1 MDFRLSVEEEKLRQ
15 SVEAFVREELI
26 PLEPEFETTPDIFEG
41 SRWKSRA
48 KLSRDPEIKR
58 YVAIMEDLEKKAE
71 ARGLWYLDVSKEYG
85 GLGVSNVAMIAVTE
99 ELEKTSVPFELG
111 NHVSNIL
118 YNCKGEQIDKF
129 LWPCIRG
136 EKTSAF
142 GLSEP
147 ASGADPSMLQTT
159 ATPDGD
165 FFVINGTK
173 MFPTF
178 ADVAD
183 FVQLFARLPGT
194 KGREGV
200 TCFLIDTGTP
210 GYRVAR
216 SIATIAGTEPCE
228 LVFEDCR
235 VHKSQVLGEVGN
247 GWALNQAWLGARRFQ
262 VGICSHG
269 MSQRVLR
276 AVASLVRDDDPST
289 RAPALARGSR
299 SGLRPTGALES
310 ATGLPVELHKEAGKY
325 VERIGHFLGELEA
338 LRTLTYF
345 GAWKADQKMDVRTE
359 AANVKLFGTELVH
372 KVIDF
377 ALEAAGPSALRKQN
391 IIARAFR
398 HARSQRIVEGPSEI
412 QRHIIQ
418 RALFRE
424 GVAMLELQ

>member
-1 MDFRLSVEEEKLRQ
+1 MDFRLSSTEEGLRKKVEE
-15 SVEAFVREELI
+15 FVRDELI
-26 PLEPEFETTPDIFEG
+26 PLEPEFLHAPDIFEG

-48 KLSRDPEIKR
+48 KLSRDPEIRR
-58 YVAIMEDLEKKAE
+58 YIEIMEGLEKKAE
-71 ARGLWYLDVSKEYG
+71 AAGLWYLDVPQEYG
-85 GLGVSNVAMIAVTE
+85 GLDVSNVAMIAVTE
-99 ELEKTSVPFELG
+99 ELEKTSIPFELG

-118 YNCKGEQIDKF
+118 YSCRSEQIDRF
-129 LWPCIRG
+129 LLPCIRG

-165 FFVINGTK
+165 DFIINGTK

-228 LVFEDCR
+228 LIFEDCR
-235 VHKSQVLGEVGN
+235 VPKTQVLGDVGN
-247 GWALNQAWLGARRFQ
+247 GWELNQAWLGARRFQ
-262 VGICSHG
+262 VGIRSHG

-276 AVASLVRDDDPST
+276 HVAESLRHDSQET
-289 RAPALARGSR
+289 ERF
-299 SGLRPTGALES
+299 
-310 ATGLPVELHKEAGKY
+310 AGTL
-325 VERIGHFLGELEA
+325 GHFLAELAA
-338 LRTLTYF
+338 LRTLTYY
-345 GAWKADQKMDVRTE
+345 GAWKADQKMDVRSE
-359 AANVKLFGTELVH
+359 AANVKLFGTELIH
-372 KVIDF
+372 KIIDF
-377 ALEAAGPSALRKQN
+377 ALEVAGPAALRKEHGV
-391 IIARAFR
+391 ARAFR
-398 HARSQRIVEGPSEI
+398 HARSRRIVEGPSEI

-424 GVAMLELQ
+424 GVELLELL

>member
-1 MDFRLSVEEEKLRQ
+1 MDFCLSSTEESLRKK
-15 SVEAFVREELI
+15 VEAFVRDQLL
-26 PLEPEFETTPDIFEG
+26 PLEPDFLHAPDIFEG

-48 KLSRDPEIKR
+48 KLSRDPEIRR
-58 YVAIMEDLEKKAE
+58 YIESMESLEKKAE
-71 ARGLWYLDVSKEYG
+71 AAGLWYLDVPQEYG
-85 GLGVSNVAMIAVTE
+85 GLEASNVAMIAVTE

-118 YNCKGEQIDKF
+118 YGCRGEQIERF
-129 LWPCIRG
+129 LLPCIRG

-165 FFVINGTK
+165 DFIINGTK
-173 MFPTF
+173 IFPTF

-200 TCFLIDTGTP
+200 TCFLIDRGTP
-210 GYRVAR
+210 GYRVTR

-228 LVFEDCR
+228 LIFEDCR
-235 VHKSQVLGEVGN
+235 VPKTQVLGEVGN
-247 GWALNQAWLGARRFQ
+247 GWQLNQAWLGARRFQ
-262 VGICSHG
+262 VGMRSHG
-269 MSQRVLR
+269 MAQRVLR
-276 AVASLVRDDDPST
+276 YVAEHL
-289 RAPALARGSR
+289 RGDSQ
-299 SGLRPTGALES
+299 ES
-310 ATGLPVELHKEAGKY
+310 EKFAGML
-325 VERIGHFLGELEA
+325 GHFLGELAA
-338 LRTLTYF
+338 LRTLTYY
-345 GAWKADQKMDVRTE
+345 GAWKADQKMDVRSE
-359 AANVKLFGTELVH
+359 AANVKLFGTELLH

-377 ALEAAGPSALRKQN
+377 AIEVAGPAVFRKEHAV
-391 IIARAFR
+391 ARAFR
-398 HARSQRIVEGPSEI
+398 HARSRRIVEGPSEI

-424 GVAMLELQ
+424 GIESLELA

>member
-1 MDFRLSVEEEKLRQ
+1 MEFRLSSDEENLRRVVEE
-15 SVEAFVREELI
+15 FVRDNLI
-26 PLEPEFETTPDIFEG
+26 PLEPEFVHAPDIFEG
-41 SRWKSRA
+41 SRWKSRV
-48 KLSRDPEIKR
+48 KSSQDPEIQR
-58 YVAIMEDLEKKAE
+58 YLGMMNELEKKAE
-71 ARGLWYLDVSKEYG
+71 AKGLWYLDVPKEYG
-85 GLGVSNVAMIAVTE
+85 GAQVSNVAMIAVTE
-99 ELEKTSVPFELG
+99 ELEKSSIPFEFG

-118 YNCKGEQIDKF
+118 YNCKDDQIDKY

-147 ASGADPSMLQTT
+147 ASGADPSMMQTT
-159 ATPDGD
+159 AMPDGD
-165 FFVINGTK
+165 YFTINGTK

-200 TCFLIDTGTP
+200 TCFLVDTGTP

-262 VGICSHG
+262 VGIRAHG
-269 MSQRVLR
+269 KSLRVLR
-276 AVASLVRDDDPST
+276 VVRELLRHDP
-289 RAPALARGSR
+289 
-299 SGLRPTGALES
+299 
-310 ATGLPVELHKEAGKY
+310 KEAEKFAG
-325 VERIGHFLGELEA
+325 EIGHFLGELEA
-338 LRTLTYF
+338 LRTLTYL
-345 GAWKADQKMDVRTE
+345 GAWMADEEMDVRAE
-359 AANVKLFGTELVH
+359 AANVKLMATELLH
-372 KVIDF
+372 QVIDF
-377 ALEAAGPSALRKQN
+377 ALEVAGPSGLRKN
-391 IIARAFR
+391 HVLARAFR
-398 HARSQRIVEGPSEI
+398 HARATRIVEGPSEI

-418 RALFRE
+418 RGLFRD
-424 GVAMLELQ
+424 GAGALDLP

>member
-1 MDFRLSVEEEKLRQ
+1 MDFRLSSTEESLRQKVEE
-15 SVEAFVREELI
+15 FVRRDLI
-26 PLEPEFETTPDIFEG
+26 PLEPEFARAPDIFEG

-48 KLSRDPEIKR
+48 KLSSDPEIRR
-58 YVAIMEDLEKKAE
+58 YIGIMEGLEKKAE
-71 ARGLWYLDVSKEYG
+71 EAGLWYLDVPKEYA
-85 GLGVSNVAMIAVTE
+85 GLQVSNVAMIAVTE
-99 ELEKTSVPFELG
+99 ELEKTSIPFEFG

-118 YNCKGEQIDKF
+118 YNCRGEQIDRF
-129 LWPCIRG
+129 LLPCIRG

-159 ATPDGD
+159 AVPDGD
-165 FFVINGTK
+165 DFIINGTK

-228 LVFEDCR
+228 LIFEDCR
-235 VHKSQVLGEVGN
+235 VPKTQVLGEVGN
-247 GWALNQAWLGARRFQ
+247 GWELNQAWLGARRFQ
-262 VGICSHG
+262 VGIRSHG
-269 MSQRVLR
+269 MSQRVLEH
-276 AVASLVRDDDPST
+276 VAELLRHDANEAERFVGT
-289 RAPALARGSR
+289 LGYFLA
-299 SGLRPTGALES
+299 
-310 ATGLPVELHKEAGKY
+310 ELA
-325 VERIGHFLGELEA
+325 A
-338 LRTLTYF
+338 LRTLTYY
-345 GAWKADQKMDVRTE
+345 GAWKADQKMDVRSE

-372 KVIDF
+372 KIIDF
-377 ALEAAGPSALRKQN
+377 ALEVAGPSVLRKEHAV
-391 IIARAFR
+391 ARAFR
-398 HARSQRIVEGPSEI
+398 HARSRRIVEGPSEI

-424 GVAMLELQ
+424 GADSLELT

>member
-1 MDFRLSVEEEKLRQ
+1 MDFRLSSVEESLRKK
-15 SVEAFVREELI
+15 VEEFAREELI
-26 PLEPEFETTPDIFEG
+26 PREPEFAQAPDIFEG

-48 KLSRDPEIKR
+48 KLSRDPEIHR
-58 YVAIMEDLEKKAE
+58 YIEIMDGLEKKAE
-71 ARGLWYLDVSKEYG
+71 AAGLWYLDVPQEYG
-85 GLGVSNVAMIAVTE
+85 GLDVSNVAMIAVTE
-99 ELEKTSVPFELG
+99 ELEKTSIPFELG

-118 YNCKGEQIDKF
+118 YSCRGEQIERF
-129 LWPCIRG
+129 LLPCIRG

-159 ATPDGD
+159 AAPDGD
-165 FFVINGTK
+165 DFIINGTK

-235 VHKSQVLGEVGN
+235 VPKTQVLGEVGN
-247 GWALNQAWLGARRFQ
+247 GWELNQAWLGARRFQ
-262 VGICSHG
+262 VGIRSHG
-269 MSQRVLR
+269 MAQRVLR
-276 AVASLVRDDDPST
+276 YVAEL
-289 RAPALARGSR
+289 
-299 SGLRPTGALES
+299 LRHDS
-310 ATGLPVELHKEAGKY
+310 KEAEKFVGPLGY
-325 VERIGHFLGELEA
+325 FLAELAA
-338 LRTLTYF
+338 LRTLTYY
-345 GAWKADQKMDVRTE
+345 GAWKADQKMDVRSE

-372 KVIDF
+372 KIIDF
-377 ALEAAGPSALRKQN
+377 ALEVAGPSVLRKEHAV
-391 IIARAFR
+391 ARAFR
-398 HARSQRIVEGPSEI
+398 HARSRRIVEGPSEI

-424 GVAMLELQ
+424 GAELLELV

>member
-1 MDFRLSVEEEKLRQ
+1 VDFRLSSEEESLRKTI
-15 SVEAFVREELI
+15 EGFVREHLI
-26 PLEPEFETTPDIFEG
+26 PLEAEFENAPDIFEG

-48 KLSRDPEIKR
+48 KLSRDPEIVR
-58 YVAIMEDLEKKAE
+58 YVGIMEELENKAE
-71 ARGLWYLDVSKEYG
+71 AQGLWCLDVPREYG
-85 GLGVSNVAMIAVTE
+85 GLQVSNVAMLAATE
-99 ELEKTSVPFELG
+99 ELEKSSIPFEFG

-118 YNCKGEQIDKF
+118 YNCKGDQIDRF

-142 GLSEP
+142 GLTEP

-159 ATPDGD
+159 AMPDGD
-165 FFVINGTK
+165 DFIINGSK

-210 GYRVAR
+210 GYRVTR
-216 SIATIAGTEPCE
+216 SIETLAGTEPCE
-228 LVFEDCR
+228 LLFEDCR
-235 VHKSQVLGEVGN
+235 VSKTQVLGEIGK

-262 VGICSHG
+262 VGIRAHG

-276 AVASLVRDDDPST
+276 VVAELLGQDS
-289 RAPALARGSR
+289 
-299 SGLRPTGALES
+299 
-310 ATGLPVELHKEAGKY
+310 VEAAKF
-325 VERIGHFLGELEA
+325 VERIGYFSGELEA
-338 LRTLTYF
+338 LRTLTYL
-345 GAWKADQKMDVRTE
+345 GAWKADQKMDVRSE
-359 AANVKLFGTELVH
+359 AANVKLFATELLH
-372 KVIDF
+372 KIVDF
-377 ALEAAGPSALRKQN
+377 ALDVAGPAMLRKN
-391 IIARAFR
+391 HVLARAFR
-398 HARSQRIVEGPSEI
+398 HARARRIVEGPSEI

-424 GVAMLELQ
+424 GAALLELQ

>member
-1 MDFRLSVEEEKLRQ
+1 MDFRLSPEEETLRKI
-15 SVEAFVREELI
+15 VEDFVRDRLI
-26 PLEPEFETTPDIFEG
+26 PLEEQFKDAPDIFEG

-48 KLSRDPEIKR
+48 RSSRDPVIMRFIE
-58 YVAIMEDLEKKAE
+58 IMEDLEKQAE
-71 ARGLWYLDVSKEYG
+71 AQGLWHLDVPKEYG
-85 GLGVSNVAMIAVTE
+85 GMQVSNVAMLAITE
-99 ELEKTSVPFELG
+99 ELEKSAIPFEFG

-142 GLSEP
+142 GLTEP

-159 ATPDGD
+159 AVPDGD
-165 FFVINGTK
+165 QFIINGTK

-183 FVQLFARLPGT
+183 FVQLFARLPNT

-210 GYRVAR
+210 GYRVTR
-216 SIATIAGTEPCE
+216 SIETIAGSEPCE

-235 VHKSQVLGEVGN
+235 VPRSQVLGEVGN

-262 VGICSHG
+262 VGIRAHG
-269 MSQRVLR
+269 MAQRVLR
-276 AVASLVRDDDPST
+276 IVAQL
-289 RAPALARGSR
+289 LGSD
-299 SGLRPTGALES
+299 S
-310 ATGLPVELHKEAGKY
+310 AEASKF
-325 VERIGHFLGELEA
+325 VERIGYFLGELDA
-338 LRTLTYF
+338 LRTLSYL
-345 GAWKADQKMDVRTE
+345 GAWKADQKMDVRSE
-359 AANVKLFGTELVH
+359 AANVKLFGTELLH
-372 KVIDF
+372 KIVDF
-377 ALEAAGPSALRKQN
+377 ALEIAGPAMLRKSHVL
-391 IIARAFR
+391 ARYFR
-398 HARSQRIVEGPSEI
+398 HARARRIIEGPSEI

-424 GVAMLELQ
+424 GVAGLELS

>member
-1 MDFRLSVEEEKLRQ
+1 MNFNLSAEEESLRQ
-15 SVEAFVREELI
+15 SVAEFVRTELL
-26 PLEPEFETTPDIFEG
+26 PLEPEFAYAPDIFEG
-41 SRWKSRA
+41 SRWKSRVR
-48 KLSRDPEIKR
+48 SSTDPEIKR
-58 YVAIMEDLEKKAE
+58 YLEIMEGIEKRAE
-71 ARGLWYLDVSKEYG
+71 ANGLWHLDVPRAYG
-85 GLGVSNVAMIAVTE
+85 GMEVSNVAMIAVTE
-99 ELEKTSVPFELG
+99 ELEKSSIPFEFG

-118 YNCKGEQIDKF
+118 FSCTGEQIDKY

-147 ASGADPSMLQTT
+147 ASGADPSMMQTT
-159 ATPDGD
+159 ATPDGEY
-165 FFVINGTK
+165 FEINGTK

-262 VGICSHG
+262 VGIRAHG
-269 MSQRVLR
+269 MAQRVLT
-276 AVASLVRDDDPST
+276 AVAQV
-289 RAPALARGSR
+289 
-299 SGLRPTGALES
+299 LRQND
-310 ATGLPVELHKEAGKY
+310 KEAEKHAGSF
-325 VERIGHFLGELEA
+325 GHLLGELEA
-338 LRTLTYF
+338 LKALTYS
-345 GAWKADQKMDVRTE
+345 ASWRADQKMDVRVD
-359 AANVKLFGTELVH
+359 AAKVKLFGTELAH
-372 KVIDF
+372 RVIDF
-377 ALEAAGPSALRKQN
+377 AIEAVGPSALRKEHV
-391 IIARAFR
+391 IARAFR
-398 HARSQRIVEGPSEI
+398 HARARRIIEGPSEV

-418 RALFRE
+418 RELFRQ
-424 GVAMLELQ
+424 GMSLLEIQ

>member
-1 MDFRLSVEEEKLRQ
+1 MDFRLSSTEESLRKKVEE
-15 SVEAFVREELI
+15 FVRDELI
-26 PLEPEFETTPDIFEG
+26 PLEPEFLTAPDIFEG

-48 KLSRDPEIKR
+48 KLSRDPEIRR
-58 YVAIMEDLEKKAE
+58 YIEIMEGLEKKAE
-71 ARGLWYLDVSKEYG
+71 AAGLWYLDVPQEYG
-85 GLGVSNVAMIAVTE
+85 GLDVSNVAMIAVTE
-99 ELEKTSVPFELG
+99 ELEKTSIPFELG

-118 YNCKGEQIDKF
+118 YSCRGEQIDRF
-129 LWPCIRG
+129 LRPCIRG

-165 FFVINGTK
+165 DFIINGTK

-228 LVFEDCR
+228 LIFEDCR
-235 VHKSQVLGEVGN
+235 VPKTQVLGDVGN
-247 GWALNQAWLGARRFQ
+247 GWELNQAWLGARRFQ
-262 VGICSHG
+262 VGIRSHG

-276 AVASLVRDDDPST
+276 HVAESLRHDSQ
-289 RAPALARGSR
+289 
-299 SGLRPTGALES
+299 
-310 ATGLPVELHKEAGKY
+310 EA
-325 VERIGHFLGELEA
+325 ERFAGTLGHFLAELAA
-338 LRTLTYF
+338 LRTLTYY
-345 GAWKADQKMDVRTE
+345 GAWKADQKMDVRSE

-372 KVIDF
+372 KIIDF
-377 ALEAAGPSALRKQN
+377 ALEVAGPPVMRKEHAV
-391 IIARAFR
+391 ARAFR
-398 HARSQRIVEGPSEI
+398 HARSRRIVEGPSEI

-418 RALFRE
+418 RALFRD
-424 GVAMLELQ
+424 GVELLELV

>member
-1 MDFRLSVEEEKLRQ
+1 MQGMDFRLSDEEESLRKK
-15 SVEAFVREELI
+15 VEAFVRDQLI
-26 PLEPEFETTPDIFEG
+26 PLEPEFLNAPDIFEG

-48 KLSRDPEIKR
+48 KLSRDPEVRR
-58 YVAIMEDLEKKAE
+58 YIGVMEELEAKAE
-71 ARGLWYLDVSKEYG
+71 AAGLWYLDVPKEYG
-85 GLGVSNVAMIAVTE
+85 GLQISNVAMIAVTE
-99 ELEKTSVPFELG
+99 ELEKTTIPFELG

-118 YNCKGEQIDKF
+118 YSCRGEQIERF
-129 LWPCIRG
+129 LLPCIRG

-159 ATPDGD
+159 ATPDGED
-165 FFVINGTK
+165 FIINGTK

-210 GYRVAR
+210 GYRVTR

-235 VHKSQVLGEVGN
+235 VSKAQVLGEVGN
-247 GWALNQAWLGARRFQ
+247 GWAINQAWLGARRFQ
-262 VGICSHG
+262 VGIRSHG
-269 MSQRVLR
+269 MAQRVLR
-276 AVASLVRDDDPST
+276 QVAEW
-289 RAPALARGSR
+289 
-299 SGLRPTGALES
+299 LRHDS
-310 ATGLPVELHKEAGKY
+310 KEA
-325 VERIGHFLGELEA
+325 ERLMAQLGHFLAELSA
-338 LRTLTYF
+338 LRTLTYY
-345 GAWKADQKMDVRTE
+345 GAWKADQKIDARSE

-372 KVIDF
+372 KIIDF
-377 ALEAAGPSALRKQN
+377 ALEVGGPAALRKEHAV
-391 IIARAFR
+391 ARAFR

-418 RALFRE
+418 RALFRD
-424 GVAMLELQ
+424 GVESLELA

>member
-1 MDFRLSVEEEKLRQ
+1 MDFHLSEQEESLRKVVEG
-15 SVEAFVREELI
+15 FVRDQLI
-26 PLEPEFETTPDIFEG
+26 PLEPEFDNAPDIFEG
-41 SRWKSRA
+41 SRWKTRA

-58 YVAIMEDLEKKAE
+58 YVEIIEGLEKKAE
-71 ARGLWYLDVSKEYG
+71 TVGLWYLDVPKEYA
-85 GLGVSNVAMIAVTE
+85 GLEVSNVAMIAVTE
-99 ELEKTSVPFELG
+99 ELEKSSVPFEFG

-118 YNCKGEQIDKF
+118 YSCKDEQIDKF

-142 GLSEP
+142 GLTEP

-165 FFVINGTK
+165 DFIINGTK

-200 TCFLIDTGTP
+200 TCFLIETGTP

-228 LVFEDCR
+228 LVFENCR
-235 VHKSQVLGEVGN
+235 VPKTQVLGEIGK
-247 GWALNQAWLGARRFQ
+247 GWELNQAWLGARRFQ
-262 VGICSHG
+262 VGIRSHG

-276 AVASLVRDDDPST
+276 AVADWLQRDPKDAE
-289 RAPALARGSR
+289 RYA
-299 SGLRPTGALES
+299 SG
-310 ATGLPVELHKEAGKY
+310 
-325 VERIGHFLGELEA
+325 IGYFLGELEA
-338 LRTLTYF
+338 LRALTYL
-345 GAWKADQKMDVRTE
+345 GAWKADRQMDVRIE
-359 AANVKLFGTELVH
+359 AAQVKLFATELLH

-377 ALEAAGPSALRKQN
+377 AFEVTGPSALRKRQV
-391 IIARAFR
+391 IARAFR
-398 HARSQRIVEGPSEI
+398 HARSRRIVEGPSEI

-424 GVAMLELQ
+424 GIGLLEVV

>member
-1 MDFRLSVEEEKLRQ
+1 MDFRLSEEEERLRKAVEE
-15 SVEAFVREELI
+15 FVRDELI
-26 PLEPEFETTPDIFEG
+26 PLERQFENAPDIFEG

-48 KLSRDPEIKR
+48 KLSHEPEVKR
-58 YVAIMEDLEKKAE
+58 YIEIMETLEKKAE
-71 ARGLWYLDVSKEYG
+71 ARGLWYLDVPKEYG
-85 GLGVSNVAMIAVTE
+85 GAEVSNVGMIAITE
-99 ELEKTSVPFELG
+99 ELEKTSIPFELG

-118 YNCKGEQIDKF
+118 YSCKDHQKEKF

-142 GLSEP
+142 GLTEP

-173 MFPTF
+173 VFPTF

-228 LVFEDCR
+228 LVFENCR
-235 VHKSQVLGEVGN
+235 VSKHQVLGEVGK
-247 GWALNQAWLGARRFQ
+247 GWELNQAWLGARRFQ
-262 VGICSHG
+262 VGMRSHG

-276 AVASLVRDDDPST
+276 AVAEL
-289 RAPALARGSR
+289 
-299 SGLRPTGALES
+299 LRHDSQEADKFAGAM
-310 ATGLPVELHKEAGKY
+310 GF
-325 VERIGHFLGELEA
+325 FLGELEA
-338 LRTLTYF
+338 LRTLTYL
-345 GAWKADQKMDVRTE
+345 GAWKADQKMDVRIE
-359 AANVKLFGTELVH
+359 AASVKLFGTELVH
-372 KVIDF
+372 RVIDF
-377 ALEAAGPSALRKQN
+377 ALEAVGPRALRKRHM
-391 IIARAFR
+391 IARAFR
-398 HARSQRIVEGPSEI
+398 HARSRRIVEGPSEI

-424 GVAMLELQ
+424 GVASLELM

>member
-1 MDFRLSVEEEKLRQ
+1 MDFRLSPEEDALRKTVEQ
-15 SVEAFVREELI
+15 FVREELI
-26 PLEPEFETTPDIFEG
+26 PLEPEFENAPDIFEG

-48 KLSRDPEIKR
+48 ALSRDPEVKR
-58 YVAIMEDLEKKAE
+58 YVALMEELQEKAQAK
-71 ARGLWYLDVSKEYG
+71 GLWYLDVPKEYG
-85 GLGVSNVAMIAVTE
+85 GLDVSNVAMIAVTE

-165 FFVINGTK
+165 YFVINGTK

-210 GYRVAR
+210 GYCVAR

-262 VGICSHG
+262 VGMRSHG

-276 AVASLVRDDDPST
+276 EVAGLLRDD
-289 RAPALARGSR
+289 A
-299 SGLRPTGALES
+299 
-310 ATGLPVELHKEAGKY
+310 KETVRFAGT
-325 VERIGHFLGELEA
+325 IGHFLGELEA

-345 GAWKADQKMDVRTE
+345 GAWKADQKFDVRTE

-372 KVIDF
+372 TVIDF
-377 ALEAAGPSALRKQN
+377 ALEAVGPSALRKRHV
-391 IIARAFR
+391 IARAFR
-398 HARSQRIVEGPSEI
+398 HARSRRIVEGPSEI

-424 GVAMLELQ
+424 GLALLELG

>member
-1 MDFRLSVEEEKLRQ
+1 MDFRLSAEEESLRTMVEE
-15 SVEAFVREELI
+15 FVRDELV
-26 PLEPEFETTPDIFEG
+26 PLEPEFLHAPDIFEG
-41 SRWKSRA
+41 SRWKSRV
-48 KLSRDPEIKR
+48 KTSSDPEIQR
-58 YVAIMEDLEKKAE
+58 YLGLMTELEKKAE
-71 ARGLWYLDVSKEYG
+71 AKGLWRLDVPREYG
-85 GLGVSNVAMIAVTE
+85 GEAISNVAMIALTE
-99 ELEKTSVPFELG
+99 ELEKSSIPFELG

-118 YNCKGEQIDKF
+118 YSCKGDQIEKY

-147 ASGADPSMLQTT
+147 ASGADPSMMQTT

-165 FFVINGTK
+165 YFVISGTK

-194 KGREGV
+194 AGREGV
-200 TCFLIDTGTP
+200 TCFLVDTGTP

-247 GWALNQAWLGARRFQ
+247 GWALNQAWLGNRRFQ
-262 VGICSHG
+262 VGMRAHG
-269 MSQRVLR
+269 KAQRVLR
-276 AVASLVRDDDPST
+276 VVRDLL
-289 RAPALARGSR
+289 RHAPQDA
-299 SGLRPTGALES
+299 TKFS
-310 ATGLPVELHKEAGKY
+310 A
-325 VERIGHFLGELEA
+325 RIGHFLAELEA
-338 LRTLTYF
+338 LRLLTYS
-345 GAWKADQKMDVRTE
+345 GAWKADQKLDVRAE
-359 AANVKLFGTELVH
+359 AANVKLFGTELLH
-372 KVIDF
+372 RVIDF
-377 ALEAAGPSALRKQN
+377 ALEVAGPAALRKHHTL
-391 IIARAFR
+391 ARMFR
-398 HARSQRIVEGPSEI
+398 HARATRIIEGPSEV

-424 GVAMLELQ
+424 GVPSLDVQ